1 MPGTASLPKNG
12 WLGASSQA
20 SGGGPT
26 AIILLSEHSINLLSK
41 FLSFY

>member
-1 MPGTASLPKNG
+1 MPGIANLPKNRR
-12 WLGASSQA
+12 LGASSQA

-26 AIILLSEHSINLLSK
+26 AIILLNEYSINLLSK